1 MNRHADPK
9 QTNIGTQ
16 IRLAYILIVQ
26 GKWDDTK

>member
-16 IRLAYILIVQ
+16 IRFGIYTYCAREM
-26 GKWDDTK
+26 G